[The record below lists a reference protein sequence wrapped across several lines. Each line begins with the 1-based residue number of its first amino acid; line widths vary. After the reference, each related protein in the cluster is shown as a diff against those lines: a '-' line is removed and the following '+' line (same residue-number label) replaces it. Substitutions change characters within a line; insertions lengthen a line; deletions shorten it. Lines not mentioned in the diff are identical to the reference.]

1 MSTIR
6 KATPNIPPAFV
17 CVIALVAI
25 FILASSFTRSVAR
38 AAGTFISAPDR
49 VDMVYDDHRKILYI
63 TSQGS
68 VLRYSLDT
76 DSFLSPYQPGGD
88 LAGIDISPD
97 GNTLAVA
104 DRTRTTSDVWIH
116 LIDLETDAITQ
127 AVFTRAGGEG
137 GTFAVAF
144 GSDGNLLITSIFEG
158 SGTVPLRRYNP
169 QTGESIEIASTEM
182 NSMVTSSGDW
192 GFIGIA
198 EANNPDGPFGRY
210 RVSDGDLLR
219 KAGSNGTRRFNYEI
233 GANRDATQY
242 AVITVDTSY
251 IVDANLVKQTNIGQS
266 PASRPVGVVYHP
278 AEELV
283 YFAWAGTNDVRVLN
297 TNTFAVLAVHNFQ
310 HLFGTPSTAFQEGR
324 LKLSGD
330 GSILFATVA
339 DGIRYVRNYSPLTA
353 DDQLVSVAKNGYKII
368 TLMGSVGNDGQIKY
382 KVLTNP
388 SHGTLSGEVP
398 ELTYTPAPDYT
409 GPDSFTFEVSY
420 GRTTATATVTIDV
433 TTINAPPQAFNKT
446 VITDEDV
453 TTFITLDAHDLENDP
468 MTYEIVTHPTR
479 GRLSGNGPNV
489 IYFPNENFSGA
500 DKFEFKVRD
509 SLNESNKATVSITI
523 KPANDPPVADPQT
536 VMLDE
541 DTQKQITPKG
551 SDADRD
557 GLTFALAS
565 NPMHGTLTNSLSG
578 WVYTPDANYSGDDF
592 FHFKANDGKIDGQPA
607 TVTIIINP
615 VNDPPVA
622 LDDSASTKKKK
633 TVTIDVL
640 ANDTDIDRDTL
651 TISSTTQSSMGKV
664 EVVGSRVT
672 YKPKTKFKGT
682 DTFTYTV
689 SDGHGGT
696 ATATV
701 TVTVKK

>member
-6 KATPNIPPAFV
+6 KAGLNTSLVSI
-17 CVIALVAI
+17 CVIVLVAI
-25 FILASSFTRSVAR
+25 FILTSSFPRFVAR

-49 VDMVYDDHRKILYI
+49 VDMVYDDQRKILYI

-76 DSFLSPYQPGGD
+76 DTFLTAFQPGGD

-104 DRTRTTSDVWIH
+104 DRTRTDTDVWIH

-127 AVFTRAGGEG
+127 AVFTRADGEG

-169 QTGESIEIASTEM
+169 QTAESSEPASIEM
-182 NSMVTSSGDW
+182 NSMATSSGDRES
-192 GFIGIA
+192 IGIA
-198 EANNPDGPFGRY
+198 EANNPDGPFARY

-219 KAGSNGTRRFNYEI
+219 QTGSDGTRRFNYEI

-283 YFAWAGTNDVRVLN
+283 YFAWAGTNDVRVLD
-297 TNTFAVLAVHNFQ
+297 TNAFTVLAVHNFQ
-310 HLFGTPSTAFQEGR
+310 NIFGTPAIAFEEGR

-353 DDQLVSVAKNGYKII
+353 SDQSLAVAKNGHKLI
-368 TLMGSVGNDGQIKY
+368 TLTGSVGNEGQLKY
-382 KVLTNP
+382 SVLTNP
-388 SHGTLSGEVP
+388 LHGTLSGEAP
-398 ELTYTPAPDYT
+398 DLTYTPVPNYE
-409 GPDSFTFEVSY
+409 GPDSFTFKVSY
-420 GRTTATATVTIDV
+420 GRASVTGTVTMDV
-433 TTINAPPQAFNKT
+433 TSINAPPQAFNKT
-446 VITDEDV
+446 ITTDEDV
-453 TTFITLDAHDLENDP
+453 TAFIALDARDLENDP
-468 MTYEIVTHPTR
+468 MTFQIVTQPTR
-479 GRLSGNGPNV
+479 GQVSVNGSNA
-489 IYFPNENFSGA
+489 IYFPNENVSGT
-500 DKFEFKVRD
+500 DKFEFKVSD
-509 SLNESNKATVSITI
+509 GLNESNKATVSITI
-523 KPANDPPVADPQT
+523 KPANDRPVANPQT
-536 VMLDE
+536 VVLDE
-541 DTQKQITPKG
+541 DTAKQINPTG
-551 SDADRD
+551 SDVDRD
-557 GLTFALAS
+557 GLTFAIAS

-578 WVYTPDANYSGDDF
+578 WIYTPDANYSGDDF
-592 FHFKANDGKIDGQPA
+592 FHFKANDGKTDGQPA

-615 VNDPPVA
+615 INDNPVA
-622 LDDSASTKKKK
+622 LDDSAATKKKK
-633 TVTIDVL
+633 AVTINLL
-640 ANDTDIDRDTL
+640 ANDSDPDKDTL
-651 TISSTTQSSMGKV
+651 TISSATQGSRGKV
-664 EVVGSRVT
+664 EVVGSQVK
-672 YKPKTKFKGT
+672 YKPKSKFNGT
-682 DTFTYTV
+682 DTFTYTI